1 MNRFFLTVL
10 MSVTLASCSQSGQ
23 QTVSGPWLDTSLP
36 IEDRIDAALSQMT
49 LQEKVRMCY
58 AKTKFMSPGVPRLG
72 IPDVHY
78 SDGPH
83 GVRAEINPDDW
94 GYAGWTTDSIT
105 AFPALTCLAAT
116 WDIWLAN
123 KYGNALAEEAIAR
136 DKNVMLGPGVNIYR
150 TPLNGR
156 NFEYLGEDPFLAGKM
171 ATNYVQGMQ
180 SNAVAACLKH
190 FILNDQEEYRGHIN
204 VKVSERAFNEIY
216 AAPFK
221 AVVKD
226 ADLWSIMGSY
236 NKYLGTHCSH
246 NDTTLNKILKQ
257 EWGFDGMVVTDWG
270 GCHNTNEAIFGGL
283 DVEMGSYTNGLT
295 SESAFGYED
304 YYLGRA
310 YREKAE
316 RGEVPDSIINDKA
329 RRILRTLF
337 RTTLA
342 ADRGQAAQATKDHFE
357 LSREIGAEGIV
368 LLKNAA
374 INGKKLL
381 PIDIH
386 QYHTILVVGENA
398 TRSLCKGG
406 GSSELKPQREVSPLE
421 GLTERFGMDKI
432 KYAQGYV
439 SGRPMYGHVD
449 IIPKA
454 TEDSLR
460 AEAVA
465 MAREADLVIYVG
477 GLNKNHNQ
485 DCEGGDRLQYGLP
498 FAQPELIDEL
508 VKANPKTVVVLISG
522 NAVEM
527 PWLDKVPALVQSWY
541 NGSAAGYALADILSG
556 DICPSGKTPFSYPTT
571 LADCPA
577 HQHGVICYPGDSI
590 NEEYLDDIFVG
601 YRFHDLPQAK
611 KEALAGRKLSPKTT
625 RFPFGFGLS
634 YTTFYYTKPEI
645 FANSLT
651 EDVRGH
657 LSVKVTVKNIGNVP
671 GKEVVQ
677 FYVGDAQAS
686 VERPVKELKGFEKI
700 ALQPGEE
707 KVVTFILSPDDLKF
721 WDENTHSWRIEPGE
735 FNVYVASSAEDV
747 KGVVSFKI

>member
-1 MNRFFLTVL
+1 MTA
-10 MSVTLASCSQSGQ
+10 TLASCSLSGDK
-23 QTVSGPWLDTSLP
+23 TVSGPWLDSSLP
-36 IEDRIDAALSQMT
+36 LEERVEAALGQMT
-49 LQEKVRMCY
+49 LQEKVRVCY

-116 WDIWLAN
+116 WNPWLAN
-123 KYGNALAEEAIAR
+123 QYGAAVAEEAIAR

-156 NFEYLGEDPFLAGKM
+156 NFEYLGEDPCLAAQL
-171 ATNYVQGMQ
+171 ATEYVKGMQ
-180 SNAVAACLKH
+180 ANAVAACLKH
-190 FILNDQEEYRGHIN
+190 YILNDQEEYRGHIN

-221 AVVKD
+221 AVVRD
-226 ADLWSIMGSY
+226 AELWSIMGSY

-246 NDTTLNKILKQ
+246 NDTTLNQILKRD
-257 EWGFDGMVVTDWG
+257 WGFDGMVVTDWG
-270 GCHNTNEAIFGGL
+270 GCHNTDEAIFGGL

-295 SESAFGYED
+295 SESAFGYDD
-304 YYLGRA
+304 YYLGSA

-342 ADRGQAAQATKDHFE
+342 PERGQAAQATPEHFE
-357 LSREIGAEGIV
+357 LARKIADEGIV
-368 LLKNAA
+368 LLKNDPFK
-374 INGKKLL
+374 GSKLL
-381 PIDIH
+381 PLNADL
-386 QYHTILVVGENA
+386 YKSILVVGENA

-406 GSSELKPQREVSPLE
+406 GSSELKPRREVSPLE
-421 GLTERFGMDKI
+421 GLQQRFGKDKI
-432 KYAQGYV
+432 RYAKGYV

-449 IIPKA
+449 FIPPF

-485 DCEGGDRLQYGLP
+485 DCEGGDRLYYGLP
-498 FAQPELIDEL
+498 FAQPKLIDEL
-508 VKANPKTVVVLISG
+508 LQANPRMVIVLISG

-527 PWLDKVPALVQSWY
+527 PWVNRVPALVQSWY

-556 DICPSGKTPFSYPTT
+556 DVCPSGKTPFSYPTVLT
-571 LADCPA
+571 DCPA
-577 HQHGVICYPGDSI
+577 HQHGTICYPGDSI
-590 NEEYLDDIFVG
+590 DEEYLDDIFVG
-601 YRFHDLPQAK
+601 YRFHDLPQAR
-611 KEALAGRKLSPKTT
+611 KEAKAGFKLSPKTV

-634 YTTFYYTKPEI
+634 YTTFAYTQPVL
-645 FANSLT
+645 FDHTLT
-651 EDVRGH
+651 PDGKGRVSGKVR
-657 LSVKVTVKNIGNVP
+657 VKNTGGMA
-671 GKEVVQ
+671 GKETIQ
-677 FYVGDAQAS
+677 FYVGADRPS
-686 VERPVKELKGFEKI
+686 VERPVKELKGFIKLT
-700 ALQPGEE
+700 LQPGEE
-707 KVVTFILSPDDLKF
+707 KELTFIISAEDLMF
-721 WDENTHSWRIEPGE
+721 WDETIHDWKFEPGK
-735 FNVYVASSAEDV
+735 YRLYIGSSAADI
-747 KGVVSFKI
+747 KGEVSFTI